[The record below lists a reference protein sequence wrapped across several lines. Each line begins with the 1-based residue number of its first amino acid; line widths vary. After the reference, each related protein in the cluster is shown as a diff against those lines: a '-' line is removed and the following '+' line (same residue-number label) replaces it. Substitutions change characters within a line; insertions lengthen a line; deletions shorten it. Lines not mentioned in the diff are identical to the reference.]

1 MNTLNGFFKPKSIAV
16 IGASSRVESVGYQI
30 LNNILQARF
39 WGDIYPVN
47 HKAGRI
53 LGYKTYASLSDIPGL
68 LTGVAGGAYIDLAV
82 IAIPAAGV
90 PEAMRQCGLQGI
102 NNVIIITAGFNEAGE
117 DGMLLQQEINAIAEQ
132 YNIRFIGPN
141 CLGVIRPAS
150 KLNATFGDSGIND
163 GSIALL
169 SQSGAVCTALLD
181 YAKTEQIG
189 FSSVVSLG
197 SADNVDFGELLTYH
211 ATDDNTSSI
220 VMYIESIRDGAGFI
234 KGLQDCSNSGKK
246 VILVKSGRSDT
257 GSKAAASHTGAIV
270 SNDAVFNAAIDIPG
284 VTRIYSVKEMLTA
297 IKALSSKQEAAGNRM
312 AIITNAGGP
321 GVMSVDYAEDK
332 SIRLAEL
339 SMFSIAALNNRL
351 PPSWSHSNPIDV
363 LGDATSTRYQQ
374 ALEVI
379 THDPKIDAIL
389 VLLTPQSGTDV
400 ELIAKSITQA
410 ANYSEIP
417 ILASFIG
424 GKRVDAG
431 KKLFA
436 GTRVLHFDTP
446 EEAIDAFSFI
456 AGSLLKEQGGYA
468 NSEIY
473 DAVTVRDAKYLMEG
487 ETAGTLLTT
496 DESKYILNAFGIPV
510 TKTIAVT
517 GPTSAAEVADA
528 MGFPVVL
535 KINMAEFSHKSD
547 ADCVRLNLN
556 SCTEVYQSFQ
566 QIEAIVKVL
575 QPELTDIVCT
585 VEKMFKSK
593 HGRELMIGVVRDP
606 VFGHAVSFGIGGT
619 AVEILQDNAIKLAPL
634 TVPKIERM
642 IAKTKAAKYLKAF
655 RNMPEA
661 NMKALVDVLMRVS
674 HLVEEIPAIQELDIN
689 PLIVD
694 ENGVMALDARIKA

>member
-1 MNTLNGFFKPKSIAV
+1 MKTLNGFFKPKSIAV

-39 WGDIYPVN
+39 WGDLYPVN

-53 LGYKTYASLSDIPGL
+53 LGYKTYASLLDIS
-68 LTGVAGGAYIDLAV
+68 VVIDLAV
-82 IAIPAAGV
+82 IAIPATGV
-90 PEAMRQCGLQGI
+90 PDAMRQCGLQGI
-102 NNVIIITAGFNEAGE
+102 KNVIIITAGFSEAGE
-117 DGMLLQQEINAIAEQ
+117 RGRLLQQEINAIAEQ

-197 SADNVDFGELLTYH
+197 SADNVDFGELLSYH
-211 ATDDNTSSI
+211 ATDDNTNSI

-234 KGLQDCSNSGKK
+234 QGLQDCSNAGKK

-257 GSKAAASHTGAIV
+257 GSKAAASHTGAMV

-284 VTRIYSVKEMLTA
+284 VTRIYSVNDLLTA
-297 IKALSSKQEAAGNRM
+297 IKALSSKQEAYGNRL

-332 SIRLAEL
+332 GIQLAEL
-339 SMFSIAALNNRL
+339 GQASIDALNNRL
-351 PPSWSHSNPIDV
+351 PAAWSHSNPIDV

-374 ALEVI
+374 ALEVV
-379 THDPKIDAIL
+379 THDPNIDAVLI
-389 VLLTPQSGTDV
+389 LLTPQSGTDV
-400 ELIAKSITQA
+400 ELIAKSIIQA

-424 GKRVDAG
+424 GKRVEDG
-431 KKLFA
+431 KKLFT
-436 GTRVLHFDTP
+436 GTRVMHFDTP

-456 AGSLLKEQGGYA
+456 FYDGTLKEQKEYISTSSA
-468 NSEIY
+468 Y
-473 DAVTVRDAKYLMEG
+473 DAVAVQDAKYLMEG
-487 ETAGTLLTT
+487 EPSGNILTT
-496 DESKYILNAFGIPV
+496 DNSKYILNAFGIPV

-517 GPTSAAEVADA
+517 GPLGAAEVADEI
-528 MGFPVVL
+528 GFPVVL
-535 KINMAEFSHKSD
+535 KVNMAEFSHKSD

-556 SCTEVYQSFQ
+556 SCDEVYQSFK
-566 QIEAIVKVL
+566 QIEAIVKGL
-575 QPELTDIVCT
+575 QPELTNIVCT
-585 VEKMFKSK
+585 VENMFKAK
-593 HGRELMIGVVRDP
+593 HGRELMIGVIKDP
-606 VFGHAVSFGIGGT
+606 VFGHAISFGLGGT
-619 AVEILQDNAIKLAPL
+619 VVEILQDNAIELAPL
-634 TVPKIERM
+634 TISKIERM

-661 NMKALVDVLMRVS
+661 NMQALVDVLLRVS
-674 HLVEEIPAIQELDIN
+674 YLVEQIPAINSLDIN
-689 PLIVD
+689 PIVCD
-694 ENGVMALDARIKA
+694 TQGVISLDCRIEL